1 MEESRLKKELPHH
14 HDAGSKEIIQRFP
27 DSQVIE
33 AVAEAMKQLG
43 DPSRLRIFW
52 FLCHTEECVLD
63 IAAAVDMSSP
73 AVSHHL
79 RLLKAAGLITSR
91 RSGKEMFYKAADTP
105 LVEHLHH
112 TIEEI
117 GDISC
122 PK

>member
-1 MEESRLKKELPHH
+1 MSDTRKPLPHH
-14 HDAGSKEIIQRFP
+14 HDGGSESIIQHFP
-27 DSQVIE
+27 EADVID

-52 FLCHTEECVLD
+52 FLCHTQECVLD

-79 RLLKAAGLITSR
+79 RLLKAAGLIVSH

-105 LVEHLHH
+105 LVNHLHR
-112 TIEEI
+112 TIEEL

-122 PK
+122 PR